1 MTNALYLVADLAGSR
16 VAIESG
22 LVESVV
28 HVPEIVPAPMSDPS
42 IAGIF
47 ALRSRVLT
55 LIDTQY
61 LITGIQQRP
70 EKGALSVV
78 TEIAGHQYGLLVDK
92 VHDRR
97 VIAALFHDVTIPL
110 NQIFHQL
117 SAFHLGTLMVAIR
130 ALDTAFFNES
140 LASTPNI
147 N

>member
-1 MTNALYLVADLAGSR
+1 MTNTLYLVADLAGSR

-28 HVPEIVPAPMSDPS
+28 HVPEIVPAPMSDPV

-61 LITGIQQRP
+61 LITGVPQRP

-92 VHDRR
+92 VHD
-97 VIAALFHDVTIPL
+97 V
-110 NQIFHQL
+110 
-117 SAFHLGTLMVAIR
+117 VAI
-130 ALDTAFFNES
+130 DTQQAETSIQAPAVWARYVDHISSIDGS
-140 LASTPNI
+140 LVMILNTASLVAGQVSTVE
-147 N
+147 

>member
-1 MTNALYLVADLAGSR
+1 MTHALYLVADLAGSR

-61 LITGIQQRP
+61 LVTGIQQRP

-92 VHDRR
+92 VHDVVAIDTQQPETSITAPPAWARY
-97 VIAALFHDVTIPL
+97 VQHISSFDGSLVMILNTAAL
-110 NQIFHQL
+110 
-117 SAFHLGTLMVAIR
+117 VAGHV
-130 ALDTAFFNES
+130 
-140 LASTPNI
+140 ASVE
-147 N
+147 

>member
-1 MTNALYLVADLAGSR
+1 MTKTLYLIADLAGAR

-55 LIDTQY
+55 LIDTQF
-61 LITGIQQRP
+61 LVTGVQQNP
-70 EKGALSVV
+70 SKGALAVI

-92 VHDRR
+92 VHD
-97 VIAALFHDVTIPL
+97 V
-110 NQIFHQL
+110 
-117 SAFHLGTLMVAIR
+117 VAINTQETEKTITAPSAWAR
-130 ALDTAFFNES
+130 YVSQITADNGALVMILNTSS
-140 LASTPNI
+140 LVRGQFALAE
-147 N
+147 